1 MDGGKVKVKISLL
14 SLDLLYLTISL
25 MAFGSKSFS
34 NYTNSKFRQLS
45 WLSIDQA
52 HQPDDSGEV
61 SYGAEVDVVDQ
72 LSLIRYNNLV
82 ISLQFFY

>member
-1 MDGGKVKVKISLL
+1 MPI
-14 SLDLLYLTISL
+14 
-25 MAFGSKSFS
+25 KSV
-34 NYTNSKFRQLS
+34 T
-45 WLSIDQA
+45 LSIDQV